1 MYNDAHVNIN
11 SLVRLKQL
19 NRMAYAGYL
28 VKESPHHSKLGVVVK
43 SGMFNT
49 TQIGYWVDV
58 LWEDGKIDSQLS
70 SSLELIK

>member
-1 MYNDAHVNIN
+1 MYNDVATN

-19 NRMAYAGYL
+19 KRMAYAGYL
-28 VKESPHHSKLGVVVK
+28 VNEQPPHSKVGIVVK